1 MYVQSEAILVLS
13 FFGFITLICWLAI
26 SLLPRDPVASR
37 SVETTESGE
46 GNRAAP
52 LDSLVVGDVVIITGK
67 AAGDFDRIVRPVT
80 GADRNYLWVD
90 GHRYSRIDG
99 RQTDVPWFEI
109 EHSRIEVEPEWLE

>member
-26 SLLPRDPVASR
+26 SSLPQEPAENDSAQRSDDGNKAAS
-37 SVETTESGE
+37 
-46 GNRAAP
+46 
-52 LDSLVVGDVVIITGK
+52 LDSLVVGDAVIVTGK
-67 AAGDFDRIVRPVT
+67 AAGDFERIVRPVT
-80 GADRNYLWVD
+80 AADRQYLWVE